1 MQKTPQKVVI
11 IPARLASSRLPN
23 KVILDLGG
31 KPIVQRVYEQAKK
44 AKTIDDVYIATDS
57 DQIVGICR
65 VFTNNIIMTRPDH
78 PTGTDRIAEAIG
90 NLSADIVINVQGD
103 EPFIDPDVIDELGT
117 RIERFGVPMA
127 TVASRIKWVEDL
139 LNPNIV
145 KVTIDSHKNALYF
158 SRATIPFAREINW
171 QELDEIPE
179 EMIYYRHFGIY
190 AYQKHFLMGYAAMT
204 PTFLEKTERLEQL
217 RALENG
223 YTISV
228 VITDRQSIGIDTEED
243 LQKARKIAADFFI
256 S

>member
-1 MQKTPQKVVI
+1 MQNSPQKVVI

-31 KPIVQRVYEQAKK
+31 KSIIQRVYEQAKK
-44 AKTIDDVYIATDS
+44 ASTIDEVYIATDS
-57 DQIVGICR
+57 DQIAGICSA
-65 VFTNNIIMTRPDH
+65 FTENIIMTRADH

-90 NLSADIVINVQGD
+90 ALDAKIVINVQGD
-103 EPFIDPDVIDELGT
+103 EPFIDPDVIDELGD

-127 TVASRIKWVEDL
+127 TVASRIQWVEDL

-158 SRATIPFAREINW
+158 SRSVIPYAREIKW
-171 QELDEIPE
+171 QEFEKIPE

-204 PTFLEKTERLEQL
+204 PTSLEKTERLEQL